1 MVSEILSRQVWYVSP
16 WRYESSTY
24 KTELWYFRYFHK
36 DSHSTS
42 ISIWHA
48 CKLKQIIKCKFMF
61 WMSRMYRYRKEC
73 ISQINGCHLYIR
85 SYDVEDI
92 IDGFHFEV
100 FIVDKL
106 IKNFQIQYYSFTSI
120 FFIPGENT

>member
-1 MVSEILSRQVWYVSP
+1 
-16 WRYESSTY
+16 
-24 KTELWYFRYFHK
+24 
-36 DSHSTS
+36 
-42 ISIWHA
+42 
-48 CKLKQIIKCKFMF
+48 MF

-100 FIVDKL
+100 FLVDKL